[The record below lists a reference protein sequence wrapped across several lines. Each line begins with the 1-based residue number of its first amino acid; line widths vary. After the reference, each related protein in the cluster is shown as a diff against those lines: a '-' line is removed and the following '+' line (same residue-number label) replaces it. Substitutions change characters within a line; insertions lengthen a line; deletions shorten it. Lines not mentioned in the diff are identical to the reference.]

1 MRYRNNR
8 LFSRWVSVVAVLAIS
23 ATAIAQVEDSE
34 SAEEAGKGA
43 VVAAAVE
50 AGKGAVSATVDTG
63 RDVARGIGEATSE
76 VGGTL
81 KSGGSQVVQQSRNL
95 WQDAM
100 LPSLQRTAGVL
111 PSVIKALILLL
122 AFWII
127 GKLAGAGVTKLLS
140 LVQFDNR
147 LVKQLGLESMAIG
160 SQGRKRSLEDLLG
173 KLVKWLIILFGF
185 VAFFNAL
192 NLYMVADPLQNVVDR
207 IVGIVPNLLK
217 AFAILIIYW
226 IVATLVKLGLA
237 KVLGAAS
244 FDERGGKY
252 LPEREVKGEKL
263 GPSQQ
268 VGRLFFYV
276 ILLFGIPPFLQAL
289 GQEALVAPLQD
300 MLSKTLAF
308 LPNIFAAA
316 IIFFIGKIVATIVH
330 EVVTNFLSAAGADTA
345 AERLGFDKICGEKRL
360 SGVIGLVAYF
370 FILLPIIVSAVDSL
384 KITAISDPVKAT
396 LESVLAAVPAILVA
410 AVIVGIGYA
419 IAKFMRGLVE
429 TFLSGI
435 GFNAFPEKIG
445 LRFLKPAEGKATL
458 SSILA
463 TVVMAVILLLTAQ
476 QALDTLG
483 FAQLSELVDGLVRY
497 LPSLV
502 AGIVILLAA
511 LSIGNY
517 VGDLVGKATSG
528 GGHSR
533 LLSNVSKYAI
543 FFLGASMALDQ
554 LGVGEKIVTTAVTA
568 VLGGAALAL
577 GLAFGLGGKDKAKST
592 IDKLDS

>member
-34 SAEEAGKGA
+34 SAE
-43 VVAAAVE
+43 E

-396 LESVLAAVPAILVA
+396 LESVLAAVPAILTNGA
-410 AVIVGIGYA
+410 EWFQELG
-419 IAKFMRGLVE
+419 RGE
-429 TFLSGI
+429 ATGTKMYCLSG
-435 GFNAFPEKIG
+435 N
-445 LRFLKPAEGKATL
+445 
-458 SSILA
+458 
-463 TVVMAVILLLTAQ
+463 VVNPIAVELPLGTTAR
-476 QALDTLG
+476 
-483 FAQLSELVDGLVRY
+483 EL
-497 LPSLV
+497 
-502 AGIVILLAA
+502 IFEH
-511 LSIGNY
+511 
-517 VGDLVGKATSG
+517 G
-528 GGHSR
+528 GGMPEGR
-533 LLSNVSKYAI
+533 MLKG
-543 FFLGASMALDQ
+543 F
-554 LGVGEKIVTTAVTA
+554 KP
-568 VLGGAALAL
+568 GGA
-577 GLAFGLGGKDKAKST
+577 
-592 IDKLDS
+592 